1 MLGNFI
7 SFFLGMLVCVLILA
21 FFGGKGGEE
30 E

>member
-1 MLGNFI
+1 MIGYFI
-7 SFFLGMLVCVLILA
+7 SFFSGMIVCVLILA